1 MLLLLVV
8 LVLVAS
14 VQSNEDDKGY
24 NALHF
29 GTTTSD
35 YVAFSFDM
43 SPFRNSF
50 STCMW
55 IKCLYTSP
63 TYPIVVQYYSSGGLD
78 LWISANGVYAYVVN
92 DSGLDSA
99 LSKFVTPAGQW
110 FSLCLTWSM
119 SSTTS
124 NLYLDGEL
132 VATDQTPSGKSLTT
146 GAKLWFGRASS
157 SYTTSSS
164 YVFGG
169 ELYQYNMFA
178 EVLSAA
184 TIKKIADGGLCF
196 DLDELSETRVLRW
209 EDILKKSR
217 SGSVTDVIGC
227 DLNAKFSESQASLA
241 DAIGRLNETETEL
254 RMVKEQFETVTGQ
267 LNRTE
272 DKLEKARKFENITR
286 WDVLYT
292 APYYNKIF
300 SDDLYE
306 QLTTSWGL
314 LRKLVGVNVTDGV
327 VNHFRQY
334 HSESTCGVLDQL
346 ASSWEMLRQ
355 FVGRELTDGIVDHFI
370 ASHNGSECGNNT
382 ES

>member
-8 LVLVAS
+8 LILVAS

-29 GTTTSD
+29 GTSSND

-55 IKCLYTSP
+55 IKRIDTSSSHPTVADYYTN
-63 TYPIVVQYYSSGGLD
+63 SGGHD
-78 LWISANGVYAYVVN
+78 LLIAANGGFTRVV
-92 DSGLDSA
+92 SGNLDSA
-99 LSKFVTPAGQW
+99 QSKFTTPAGKW
-110 FSLCLTWSM
+110 FSLCLTWSL
-119 SSTTS
+119 SSTTGK
-124 NLYLDGEL
+124 LYLDGDL
-132 VATDQTPSGKSLTT
+132 VGTVRTTSGKSLTT
-146 GAKLWFGRASS
+146 GGTFWIGRAHWNSG
-157 SYTTSSS
+157 

-169 ELYQYNMFA
+169 ELYQHNMFA

-217 SGSVTDVIGC
+217 SGSVTDTDTGC
-227 DLNAKFSESQASLA
+227 KQTLNNTRESQAN
-241 DAIGRLNETETEL
+241 LNETETEL
-254 RMVKEQFETVTGQ
+254 RMIKKQLETVTGQFETVTGQFETVTGQ

-272 DKLEKARKFENITR
+272 DKLETVTGRFNESQAELDTVRGQLGAESAELNRTVEELETCSADLNKTKSQLNATRKFENITR

-292 APYYNKIF
+292 SPYYNKVF

-306 QLTTSWGL
+306 ELTTGWDML
-314 LRKLVGVNVTDGV
+314 
-327 VNHFRQY
+327 
-334 HSESTCGVLDQL
+334 SE
-346 ASSWEMLRQ
+346 
-355 FVGRELTDGIVDHFI
+355 
-370 ASHNGSECGNNT
+370 
-382 ES
+382 